1 MRAIQGNDNLESME
15 KNIEDNE
22 EKTFEFDIS
31 NDEIIAR
38 MLQEEYDNENQ
49 RLKMEKY
56 KQIDERESSASI
68 QQIITDP
75 IKKGIQSIMSFLGSS
90 KSTKSQRQAS
100 IPQNYLEF
108 LFSESGWIR
117 FEQQYQDFTNL
128 LDHPSCKSIS
138 LAIRKFTAEFPNSS
152 QLTPLQDK
160 IGSCH
165 QFCRFLLLRFHRID
179 ESSKFDKLTLKECIE
194 RYVMSKVYMKAFFLQ
209 EQDALVDLEMKKKIM
224 LHSWL
229 EGKHLDIVGSLLS
242 IQNGMFYREASQAI
256 RRIQHVHSPIEKL
269 YYITMHARLLFKG
282 IKNNEA
288 NADEYFPYLL
298 YSLIQENISHLYCNY
313 LFITRFRAAT
323 SITGEVEYHLTNMV
337 RYMIIMLLITIDLEC
352 CYFIHS

>member
-1 MRAIQGNDNLESME
+1 MRVIQDSDNPESMKKSISENRE
-15 KNIEDNE
+15 KS
-22 EKTFEFDIS
+22 FEFDVS
-31 NDEIIAR
+31 NDETIAR
-38 MLQEEYDNENQ
+38 MLQEEYDNENY

-56 KQIDERESSASI
+56 KQFDEKDSFASI

-75 IKKGIQSIMSFLGSS
+75 IKKGIQSIMSLLGSS
-90 KSTKSQRQAS
+90 KVTKSPRQMS

-108 LFSESGWIR
+108 LFSENGWIH
-117 FEQQYQDFTNL
+117 FEQYYQDFTNL
-128 LDHPSCKSIS
+128 LDHSSCQSIS
-138 LAIRKFTAEFPNSS
+138 IAIRKFTAEFPNSS
-152 QLTPLQDK
+152 QSIPLQDK
-160 IGSCH
+160 IESCH

-179 ESSKFDKLTLKECIE
+179 ASSKFDKLILKECIE
-194 RYVMSKVYMKAFFLQ
+194 RHVMSKVYMKAFFLQ
-209 EQDALVDLEMKKKIM
+209 EQDSLIDLEMKKKIM

-229 EGKHLDIVGSLLS
+229 EGKHLDIVGSVFS

-269 YYITMHARLLFKG
+269 YYINMHARLLFKG
-282 IKNNEA
+282 IKNIEA

-298 YSLIQENISHLYCNY
+298 YSLIQENISHLYSNY

-337 RYMIIMLLITIDLEC
+337 SCMIAVSLMIIDLEC